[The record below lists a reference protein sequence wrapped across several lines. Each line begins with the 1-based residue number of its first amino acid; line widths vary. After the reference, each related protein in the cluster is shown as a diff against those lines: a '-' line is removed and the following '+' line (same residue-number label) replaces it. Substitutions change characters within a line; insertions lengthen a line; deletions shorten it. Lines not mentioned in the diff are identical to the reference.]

1 MSTITANSTT
11 PAVATV
17 ARQQNRR
24 RQDLA
29 KRALAVLVL
38 TLLGVLFFVPF
49 LWMFVTSIKDQRD
62 IFNPTWIPNPI
73 VWGNYKE
80 ALTSVP
86 FGVYFRNTAIITILS
101 VVGTLLSSSLVAY
114 SFARLRWPG
123 REFWFAVV
131 LATMILPNV
140 VTLIPR
146 YILFARIH
154 WVDTFLPLVVPTWLG
169 SGAFYIFLLRQF
181 FRGIPRELSEA
192 AKIDGAGELRIWWQ
206 IYMPLSRPALAAIT
220 IFSFNGAWDDY
231 INPLIY
237 LHSEKL
243 YTLQLGLTAFKGG
256 GGGVPEWHLMMA
268 ASLVVLLPIVIV
280 FFFGQK
286 YFIEGVSL
294 SGLGGR

>member
-1 MSTITANSTT
+1 MSTITASPAAQAAST
-11 PAVATV
+11 AT
-17 ARQQNRR
+17 RQQNRR
-24 RQDLA
+24 RQEQV
-29 KRALAVLVL
+29 KRALAVLLL
-38 TLLGVLFFVPF
+38 TLLGILFFVPF
-49 LWMFVTSIKDQRD
+49 LWMLVTSLKDQRD
-62 IFNPTWIPNPI
+62 VFNPNWIPNPI

-80 ALTSVP
+80 ALTAVP
-86 FGVYFRNTAIITILS
+86 FGLYFRNTAIVTLLS
-101 VVGTLLSSSLVAY
+101 VVGTVLSSSVVAY
-114 SFARLRWPG
+114 SFAGLGWPG
-123 REFWFAVV
+123 RGFWFAVL

-231 INPLIY
+231 IN
-237 LHSEKL
+237 
-243 YTLQLGLTAFKGG
+243 
-256 GGGVPEWHLMMA
+256 
-268 ASLVVLLPIVIV
+268 
-280 FFFGQK
+280 
-286 YFIEGVSL
+286 
-294 SGLGGR
+294 

>member
-1 MSTITANSTT
+1 MSTITANSTP
-11 PAVATV
+11 PAVATT

-62 IFNPTWIPNPI
+62 IFNPTWIPHPI

-86 FGVYFRNTAIITILS
+86 FGIYFRNTAIITVLS
-101 VVGTLLSSSLVAY
+101 VVGTLLSSS
-114 SFARLRWPG
+114 
-123 REFWFAVV
+123 
-131 LATMILPNV
+131 
-140 VTLIPR
+140 
-146 YILFARIH
+146 
-154 WVDTFLPLVVPTWLG
+154 LVVPTWLG

-206 IYMPLSRPALAAIT
+206 IYMPLARPALAAIT

-280 FFFGQK
+280 FFIGQK

>member
-1 MSTITANSTT
+1 
-11 PAVATV
+11 
-17 ARQQNRR
+17 
-24 RQDLA
+24 
-29 KRALAVLVL
+29 
-38 TLLGVLFFVPF
+38 
-49 LWMFVTSIKDQRD
+49 
-62 IFNPTWIPNPI
+62 
-73 VWGNYKE
+73 
-80 ALTSVP
+80 
-86 FGVYFRNTAIITILS
+86 
-101 VVGTLLSSSLVAY
+101 
-114 SFARLRWPG
+114 
-123 REFWFAVV
+123 
-131 LATMILPNV
+131 MILPNV

-192 AKIDGAGELRIWWQ
+192 AKIDGAGELRILWQ

-256 GGGVPEWHLMMA
+256 GGGVPEWHLMRA

>member
-1 MSTITANSTT
+1 MSTITASST
-11 PAVATV
+11 AQAT
-17 ARQQNRR
+17 ATTRQQNRR
-24 RQDLA
+24 RQEQV
-29 KRALAVLVL
+29 KRGLAVLVL
-38 TLLGVLFFVPF
+38 TLLGILFFVPF
-49 LWMFVTSIKDQRD
+49 LWMFVTSLKDQRD

-131 LATMILPNV
+131 LATMILPGV

-206 IYMPLSRPALAAIT
+206 IYMPLASPALAAIT

-231 INPLIY
+231 VNPLIY

-280 FFFGQK
+280 FFVGQK